1 MACQTRLAVSRK
13 FYGMCYVHRYNTAC
27 LVLNFNGLSPIQ
39 HREAKMSEHDTA
51 KDVGTRQQLFRSY
64 GVLFKNIFLSI
75 KGRLS
80 ASVFVVAMVVLSS
93 LSGLPVLLWLCEA
106 FPQPV
111 KSIVMAAYHLTLGWC
126 LVALCV
132 KRLHDR
138 DHTGWFVL
146 LILVPVA
153 DIFFLLYL
161 ALWRGEPVANEFGAP
176 ARPCPLLLAVVCYP
190 IFLLAMGFSLV
201 PDAVV
206 MQAAQKIPAV
216 KYLGLSAEIEQD
228 RSRVKQ
234 LIRCLGVSD
243 EQS

>member
-1 MACQTRLAVSRK
+1 
-13 FYGMCYVHRYNTAC
+13 
-27 LVLNFNGLSPIQ
+27 
-39 HREAKMSEHDTA
+39 MSEHDTA
-51 KDVGTRQQLFRSY
+51 KDVVTKQQLFRSY
-64 GVLFKNIFLSI
+64 GVLFKNIFFSI

-80 ASVFVVAMVVLSS
+80 ASAFVVAMVVFSS
-93 LSGLPVLLWLCEA
+93 LSGLSVLLWLCET
-106 FPQPV
+106 FPQPL
-111 KSIVMAAYHLTLGWC
+111 KSIVIAAYHLTLGWC
-126 LVALCV
+126 LVAVCV

-146 LILVPVA
+146 LILVPVVN
-153 DIFFLLYL
+153 IFCLLYL
-161 ALWRGEPVANEFGAP
+161 GLWRGRSVTNEFGAP

-190 IFLLAMGFSLV
+190 IFLLGMAFSLV

-206 MQAAQKIPAV
+206 MQTAQKIPAV

-234 LIRCLGVSD
+234 LLRCLGVSSD